1 MCVCVCVCVC
11 VGFPGSTVVKNPLAN
26 VGDTRDMGSNP
37 GWGRAPGVGNGNPL
51 QYSCLENSTD
61 RGTWWTIVHGIARNW
76 TLLSMS
82 TNEHERKCVNPNLLI
97 HLTSLSPLCIHT
109 KDRVCFLHLYLYFCF
124 ANRFI
129 CTIFSR
135 FHIITFNTIFE

>member
-11 VGFPGSTVVKNPLAN
+11 RLPRWHSGKVPICQCGRYKRHGFDSWVGKS
-26 VGDTRDMGSNP
+26 
-37 GWGRAPGVGNGNPL
+37 PGVGNGNPL
-51 QYSCLENSTD
+51 QYSCLENPTD
-61 RGTWWTIVHGIARNW
+61 RGAWWTTAHGIARNW

-109 KDRVCFLHLYLYFCF
+109 KDRVCSLHLYLYFCF

-135 FHIITFNTIFE
+135 FHIIMFNTIFE